1 MQIMAIK
8 QGDKVRASA
17 QGPTM
22 VVLAASSTW
31 AMCEWF
37 IGAERRADL
46 FEVEKLEK
54 VVIAQQAQQ
63 PQPAQEQQPP
73 GES

>member
-1 MQIMAIK
+1 MRIMAVN

-37 IGAERRADL
+37 IGNERRADL

-54 VVIAQQAQQ
+54 VVVAQQAQQ
-63 PQPAQEQQPP
+63 PQPPQDPQPP
-73 GES
+73 DRP